1 MSLRQRGFVLVEA
14 IIALVVSAVGLLGVA
29 LFTSSMVGE
38 SAQAK
43 SESEALAIAQKEI
56 EILRGYAGSYSL
68 SSIVSDTPSW
78 PVSSSVLGTR
88 ESYSLSGD
96 VVWSP
101 SSGTSL
107 ADASITVSWAE
118 GSVTLNTTIVE
129 DMFDSRAEG
138 GNGEGQAG
146 SNPFDLTPPSGGAKY
161 GADAPGGNL
170 PDIVTLTGD
179 QLAVISVA
187 DDGSG
192 GIKLVYDNP
201 NPQGDEKAQYEL
213 LTYSG
218 SAFSEI
224 RGVVYV
230 DYTAT
235 GLDDSE
241 ENYNKLVVRASD
253 TGVCPRSDAHSA
265 GDGSNDWFVEYRCF
279 FGAGWYGNI
288 DVVYDAVA
296 ESDTYRNQ
304 CVGDPGV
311 SDDGTDLSRHPNWI
325 EPLDDKREYRGYGL
339 VVTPTGGYESD
350 SSGNLLYVAQG
361 LAEGAVYGYG
371 VASAAGQSLVIGDGN
386 HDFIL
391 EKQPNGNPS
400 SSELDTTCS
409 TVMSSVSV
417 AAYSGH
423 FPGAGANA
431 GAFDDFNSNNGDF
444 VCLQVNGTFSCPAN
458 IPDTLGAVTSA
469 ATYTISGTISQASI
483 SALVST
489 ATSQFPTGV
498 INNCT
503 RDNDGS
509 LNCTTE
515 PICTTTNSSYTC
527 SVIVASG
534 ASWSGSITHT
544 VSDSNYSI
552 CEPSGGV
559 QVFSPINSS
568 VSGAE
573 VVVLESSEVCGSA
586 VTEQRYTV
594 VMTNNTSTTYD
605 LGDYNE
611 YIIANG
617 VSYSCQDSTASWRK
631 NGKAVTLTCDAP
643 TTLNISDTLLLDGSS
658 DITVDITNV
667 TGTNVTAEYQ

>member
-1 MSLRQRGFVLVEA
+1 MNLTQRGFVLIEA

-38 SAQAK
+38 SSQAK
-43 SESEALAIAQKEI
+43 SESEALAIAQKEV

-68 SSIVSDTPSW
+68 SSIVSNSPAW
-78 PVSSSVLGTR
+78 PVSSSVTGTR
-88 ESYSLSGD
+88 ENYFLSGD
-96 VVWSP
+96 VVWS
-101 SSGTSL
+101 STIGTSL

-138 GNGEGQAG
+138 GNGDGQAG
-146 SNPFDLTPPSGGAKY
+146 SNPFDLTPPTGGAKY

-170 PDIVTLTGD
+170 PDDVTLTGD
-179 QLAVISVA
+179 QISVVSVQQ
-187 DDGSG
+187 GESG
-192 GIKLVYDNP
+192 GIKLVFTDDN
-201 NPQGDEKAQYEL
+201 DIEKEL

-230 DYTAT
+230 DYSAT
-235 GLDDSE
+235 GLDSSAE
-241 ENYNKLVVRASD
+241 SYNKLTVRASD
-253 TGVCPRSDAHSA
+253 TGVCPRSDAHST
-265 GDGSNDWFVEYRCF
+265 GDGSGDWFVEYRCF

-304 CVGDPGV
+304 CVGDPAI

-339 VVTPTGGYESD
+339 VVTPGGGGYESD

-371 VASAAGQSLVIGDGN
+371 AASAAGQSLVIGDGN

-400 SSELDTTCS
+400 SLELDTTCG

-417 AAYSGH
+417 ATYSGH
-423 FPGAGANA
+423 FPGAGVGA
-431 GAFDDFNSNNGDF
+431 GAFDDFDSNNGDF
-444 VCLQVNGTFSCPAN
+444 VCLQVNGAFSCPAN
-458 IPDTLGAVTSA
+458 VPDSLGAVTSA

-483 SALVST
+483 STLVST

-498 INNCT
+498 INNCL
-503 RDNDGS
+503 RDVDGN
-509 LNCTTE
+509 LNCTSE
-515 PICTTTNSSYTC
+515 PICTNTSSSYSC

-534 ASWSGSITHT
+534 ASWSGSITHS
-544 VSDSNYSI
+544 VSDANYSI

-559 QVFSPINSS
+559 QTFASISSS
-568 VSGAE
+568 VSGSE
-573 VVVLESSEVCGSA
+573 VVVLDSSEVCGSA
-586 VTEQRYTV
+586 VTQQTYTV
-594 VMTNNTSTTYD
+594 VMTNNTGTTYD
-605 LGDYNE
+605 LGDYDE
-611 YIIANG
+611 YIVVDG
-617 VSYSCQDSTASWRK
+617 VNYACQDSLASWKK
-631 NGKAVTLTCDAP
+631 NGKTATLSCDAP
-643 TTLNISDTLLLDGSS
+643 TTLDASDQVLLDGVS
-658 DITVDITNV
+658 DLDVDITNV
-667 TGTNVTAEYQ
+667 VGTDVTAEYP

>member
-1 MSLRQRGFVLVEA
+1 
-14 IIALVVSAVGLLGVA
+14 
-29 LFTSSMVGE
+29 
-38 SAQAK
+38 
-43 SESEALAIAQKEI
+43 
-56 EILRGYAGSYSL
+56 
-68 SSIVSDTPSW
+68 
-78 PVSSSVLGTR
+78 
-88 ESYSLSGD
+88 
-96 VVWSP
+96 
-101 SSGTSL
+101 
-107 ADASITVSWAE
+107 
-118 GSVTLNTTIVE
+118 
-129 DMFDSRAEG
+129 
-138 GNGEGQAG
+138 
-146 SNPFDLTPPSGGAKY
+146 
-161 GADAPGGNL
+161 
-170 PDIVTLTGD
+170 
-179 QLAVISVA
+179 
-187 DDGSG
+187 
-192 GIKLVYDNP
+192 
-201 NPQGDEKAQYEL
+201 
-213 LTYSG
+213 
-218 SAFSEI
+218 
-224 RGVVYV
+224 
-230 DYTAT
+230 
-235 GLDDSE
+235 
-241 ENYNKLVVRASD
+241 
-253 TGVCPRSDAHSA
+253 
-265 GDGSNDWFVEYRCF
+265 VEYRCF

-296 ESDTYRNQ
+296 KKDTYRNQ
-304 CVGDPGV
+304 CVGDPAV

-339 VVTPTGGYESD
+339 VVTPAGDYESD

-391 EKQPNGNPS
+391 EKQPDGNPS
-400 SSELDTTCS
+400 SSELDTTCG

-417 AAYSGH
+417 ATYDGH
-423 FPGAGANA
+423 FPGAGTNA

-444 VCLQVNGTFSCPAN
+444 VCLQVNSTFSCPAN

-509 LNCTTE
+509 LNCKTE

-534 ASWSGSITHT
+534 ASWSGTITHT

-559 QVFSPINSS
+559 QTFPSFNSS

-573 VVVLESSEVCGSA
+573 VVVLGASEVCSSA
-586 VTEQRYTV
+586 VTEQTYTV
-594 VMTNNTSTTYD
+594 VMTNNTSTTYE

-617 VSYSCQDSTASWRK
+617 VSYSCQDSTASWKK
-631 NGKAVTLTCDAP
+631 NGKTVTLTCDAP
-643 TTLNISDTLLLDGSS
+643 TTLNSSDTLLLDGSP

-667 TGTNVTAEYQ
+667 TDTDVTAEYN

>member
-1 MSLRQRGFVLVEA
+1 MRSIQRGFVLIEA
-14 IIALVVSAVGLLGVA
+14 LIALIVSAVGLLGIA
-29 LFTSSMVGE
+29 LFTSSLVGE
-38 SAQAK
+38 SANAK

-68 SSIVSDTPSW
+68 GSIVSNAPSW
-78 PVSSSVLGTR
+78 PVSSAVTGTR
-88 ESYSLSGD
+88 ETYSISGD
-96 VVWSP
+96 VIWSP
-101 SSGTSL
+101 TVGTSL

-138 GNGEGQAG
+138 GNGDGQAG
-146 SNPFDLTPPSGGAKY
+146 SNPFDLTPPTGGAKY

-170 PDIVTLTGD
+170 PEDVTLTGD
-179 QLAVISVA
+179 QISVVSVQQ
-187 DDGSG
+187 GEGG
-192 GIKLVYDNP
+192 GIKLVFTDDN
-201 NPQGDEKAQYEL
+201 NIDKEL

-230 DYTAT
+230 DYSAT
-235 GLDDSE
+235 GLDSSE
-241 ENYNKLVVRASD
+241 ETYNKLVVKASD
-253 TGVCPRSDAHSA
+253 TGVCPRSDAHLA
-265 GDGSNDWFVEYRCF
+265 GDGSGDWFVEYRCF

-288 DVVYDAVA
+288 DVVYDAAA

-304 CVGDPGV
+304 CVGDPAI
-311 SDDGTDLSRHPNWI
+311 SDDGSDLSRHPNWI

-339 VVTPTGGYESD
+339 VVTPDGSYESD

-400 SSELDTTCS
+400 SSELDTTCG

-417 AAYSGH
+417 ATYSGH
-423 FPGAGANA
+423 FPGAGVNA
-431 GAFDDFNSNNGDF
+431 GAFDDFDSNNGDF
-444 VCLQVNGTFSCPAN
+444 VCLQVNGTFNCPAD
-458 IPDTLGAVTSA
+458 IPNALGAVTSA
-469 ATYTISGTISQASI
+469 ATYTISGTISQASV
-483 SALVST
+483 STLVST

-503 RDNDGS
+503 RDGDGN
-509 LNCTTE
+509 LNCTSE
-515 PICTTTNSSYTC
+515 PICSNTSNGYSC

-534 ASWSGSITHT
+534 ASWSGSITHS
-544 VSDSNYSI
+544 VSDANYSI
-552 CEPSGGV
+552 CEPSGGL
-559 QVFSPINSS
+559 QTFATISSS
-568 VSGAE
+568 VSGSE
-573 VVVLESSEVCGSA
+573 VVVLESSEVCSLE
-586 VTEQRYTV
+586 VTEQTYTV

-605 LGDYNE
+605 LGDYDE
-611 YIIANG
+611 YIIASG
-617 VSYSCQDSTASWRK
+617 VSYPCQDSTASWKK
-631 NGKAVTLTCDAP
+631 NGKTVTLTCDAP

-658 DITVDITNV
+658 DITVDITDV
-667 TGTNVTAEYQ
+667 TGQNVTAEYP

>member
-1 MSLRQRGFVLVEA
+1 MRFTKRGFVLLEA
-14 IIALVVSAVGLLGVA
+14 IIALVVSAVGLLGIV
-29 LFTSSMVGE
+29 LFTSSMVGQ
-38 SAQAK
+38 SSQAK

-68 SSIVSDTPSW
+68 NSIVSNTPGW
-78 PVSSSVLGTR
+78 PVSTSAPGTR
-88 ESYSLSGD
+88 ENYSISGD
-96 VVWSP
+96 VAWS
-101 SSGTSL
+101 SSVGASL
-107 ADASITVSWAE
+107 ADASVTVSWAE
-118 GSVTLNTTIVE
+118 GSVTLNTTIVD

-138 GNGEGQAG
+138 GNGGGQAG
-146 SNPFDLTPPSGGAKY
+146 SNPFDLTPPTGGAQY

-170 PDIVTLTGD
+170 PEGVTLTGD
-179 QLAVISVA
+179 QISVVSVQQ
-187 DDGSG
+187 GEGG
-192 GIKLVYDNP
+192 GIKLVFTDDNV
-201 NPQGDEKAQYEL
+201 EYEL

-230 DYTAT
+230 DYSAT
-235 GLDDSE
+235 GLDGSE

-253 TGVCPRSDAHSA
+253 TGVCPRSDAHPVG
-265 GDGSNDWFVEYRCF
+265 GDSDDWFVEYRCF

-304 CVGDPGV
+304 CVGDPDV

-325 EPLDDKREYRGYGL
+325 EPLDDRREFRGYGL

-371 VASAAGQSLVIGDGN
+371 VASEAGQSLVIGDGN

-400 SSELDTTCS
+400 SLELDTTCG
-409 TVMSSVSV
+409 TVMSTVSV
-417 AAYSGH
+417 ATYDGH
-423 FPGAGANA
+423 FPGAGVDA

-444 VCLQVNGTFSCPAN
+444 VCLQVNGTFSCPAD
-458 IPDTLGAVTSA
+458 IPNTLGAVTSA
-469 ATYTISGTISQASI
+469 ATYTISGTISQAST
-483 SALVST
+483 SSLVST

-503 RDNDGS
+503 RDSDGNLS
-509 LNCTTE
+509 CTSD
-515 PICTTTNSSYTC
+515 PICTNTSTRYSC

-552 CEPSGGV
+552 CEPSGGM
-559 QVFSPINSS
+559 QLFTPIYSS

-573 VVVLESSEVCGSA
+573 VVVVESEVCGSG
-586 VTEQRYTV
+586 VTEQTTYSIT
-594 VMTNNTSTTYD
+594 MTNNSGVKYD
-605 LGDYNE
+605 LRDYTEYLKVDGVAFKCTDSSDNNWNKGGDTTQLNC
-611 YIIANG
+611 A
-617 VSYSCQDSTASWRK
+617 
-631 NGKAVTLTCDAP
+631 AP
-643 TTLNISDTLLLDGSS
+643 NNLNNDDVVFLDGSS
-658 DITVDITNV
+658 DITVDITEV
-667 TGTNVTAEYQ
+667 TGTNVTAKYP